1 VLERDDAPVSVTT
14 LLAQADGPVRLLG
27 PAVSCYLDAIGFA
40 AERHVG
46 QATKDAID
54 SAGQVLG
61 LAEADAWPAL
71 RSHLMLVAANGRDP
85 NAALAQVTGFGSLE
99 TARDPA
105 AVLDYRLDL
114 TRISSRTH
122 GPLPW
127 LPGIPTQ
134 LLTSPEWGPYLQAR
148 HAFTEELALQTLQAT
163 EAETPGWA
171 RHLPELDPSL
181 VQDVRLWRAAHNT
194 PDTDLR
200 PTGPISWAAAERR
213 AQRQLGDQLEIAE
226 AGIRDWVPR
235 IVEAVPT
242 LAGDPRLPVLA
253 AKLAT
258 LDQTGYDAVRILHAA
273 TRRGPLPD
281 DHPADAL
288 GYRISNLAERMAPQ
302 PSSWETYEPSHR
314 PPHPEPPPSLGP
326 PSHGPSISF

>member
-1 VLERDDAPVSVTT
+1 VPY
-14 LLAQADGPVRLLG
+14 VR
-27 PAVSCYLDAIGFA
+27 
-40 AERHVG
+40 R
-46 QATKDAID
+46 TW
-54 SAGQVLG
+54 SA
-61 LAEADAWPAL
+61 
-71 RSHLMLVAANGRDP
+71 
-85 NAALAQVTGFGSLE
+85 
-99 TARDPA
+99 
-105 AVLDYRLDL
+105 
-114 TRISSRTH
+114 
-122 GPLPW
+122 

-134 LLTSPEWGPYLQAR
+134 LLDNPEWGRYLKAR
-148 HAFTEELALQTLQAT
+148 YAFTEELALQTLQT
-163 EAETPGWA
+163 VDAETPGWA

-181 VQDVRLWRAAHNT
+181 VQDIRLWRAAHNT

-200 PTGPISWAAAERR
+200 PTGPISWAAAERQT
-213 AQRQLGDQLEIAE
+213 QRQLDDQLEIAE
-226 AGIRDWVPR
+226 ASIRDWVPR
-235 IVEAVPT
+235 IVDAVPA

-258 LDQTGYDAVRILHAA
+258 LDQTGYDAVRILHTA
-273 TRRGPLPD
+273 TREDPLPD